1 MDTACQMTTFTTEQ
15 TEGRRSNNN
24 NNSFTKPHL
33 KPLPQE
39 RMICSSCDW
48 PVEKLLVA

>member
-15 TEGRRSNNN
+15 SEGRRSNN

-48 PVEKLLVA
+48 PVGKLLVA